1 MAGLCGG
8 GGLEVGCC
16 TGEAVVD
23 TGEGVDVTG
32 EGVVATGEGVVAT
45 GDAEGKL
52 VVDNPPPQAQHACY

>member
-32 EGVVATGEGVVAT
+32 EGVVATG
-45 GDAEGKL
+45 DAEGKL